1 MLNTQD
7 FIQSLRRD
15 LTDNGNATR
24 TFDGGTMLSWRN
36 PREGPH
42 GVTRLLTLR
51 PLGPDACEII
61 LIRFFPL
68 SLQEE
73 TTSTTRV
80 FAKLDEL
87 TALRPWIA
95 SGFEMLPVPVRMRTR
110 ERKTLKL
117 GATHEAWIVYET
129 ERYAEAQSGT
139 RERIPRAA
147 MPVMAAAVA

>member
-1 MLNTQD
+1 MLNIQE
-7 FIQSLRRD
+7 FITSLRRD
-15 LTDNGNATR
+15 LTDNGNAVR
-24 TFDGGTMLSWRN
+24 TFDQSTMISWRN

-51 PLGPDACEII
+51 PLGPDAVEII

-80 FAKLDEL
+80 RAKLDEL
-87 TALRPWIA
+87 TLLSPWIA
-95 SGFEMLPVPVRMRTR
+95 SGLELLPVPVRMRTV
-110 ERKTLKL
+110 ERKTLRIA
-117 GATHEAWIVYET
+117 GAHEAWIVYET
-129 ERYAEAQSGT
+129 ERYAGEAPS

-147 MPVMAAAVA
+147 APACGLAVA